1 MPDNLKTYTVKI
13 KNREGLILPKLGDPL
28 ASGYDITASE
38 PPEIVGE
45 EILPGVYR
53 NISYIQYRTG
63 IYLEPIDRKE
73 QFVDNDFT
81 TDILSF
87 LKNSEEK
94 EEVETY
100 LQCFIYPRSSIT
112 KYNLILKNGIG
123 VCDAGYRGEYLI
135 RFAYLPQPED
145 FVPFEIDK
153 SPCFGVRVNIDKI
166 YKKNERIAQLI
177 FAEISPRIRFE
188 VVDNLGETERG
199 SGSFGSTGR

>member
-38 PPEIVGE
+38 SPEIVGE
-45 EILPGVYR
+45 EILPGVYK

-63 IYLEPIDRKE
+63 IYLEPIDVKE

-81 TDILSF
+81 TDILRF

-94 EEVETY
+94 EEIETY
-100 LQCFIYPRSSIT
+100 LQCFIYPRSSIS
-112 KYNLILKNGIG
+112 KYNLILANSVG
-123 VCDAGYRGEYLI
+123 VADVLYRGEYLV
-135 RFAYLPQPED
+135 RFKYLPQPED
-145 FVPFEIDK
+145 YIPFEIDK

-188 VVDNLGETERG
+188 VVDNLGETERN
-199 SGSFGSTGR
+199 SGAFGSTGC

>member
-1 MPDNLKTYTVKI
+1 MSDNLKTYTVKI

-63 IYLEPIDRKE
+63 IYLEPIDVRE

-81 TDILSF
+81 TDILNF
-87 LKNSEEK
+87 IKNIEEK
-94 EEVETY
+94 EEIETY
-100 LQCFIYPRSSIT
+100 LQCFLMPRSSIS
-112 KYNLILKNGIG
+112 KYNLMLANSVGTIDTLF
-123 VCDAGYRGEYLI
+123 RGEI
-135 RFAYLPQPED
+135 CARFKYIQQPED
-145 FVPFEIDK
+145 FIPFEIDK
-153 SPCFGVRVNIDKI
+153 SPCFGVRVNMDKI
-166 YKKNERIAQLI
+166 YKKGEKIAQLI
-177 FAEISPRIRFE
+177 FSEISPRIRFE

-199 SGSFGSTGR
+199 GGSFGSTGR